1 MYFVPLSQFES
12 VELIVHALRAAA
24 GEADCKQCPARKVCM
39 KQCLLIADSI
49 QSMIANGTLPAL
61 DSEPEPQQQS
71 SFHQDPAPQEQEAQN
86 IAVENKKGHLHVV
99 K

>member
-12 VELIVHALRAAA
+12 VELVVHALRAAA
-24 GEADCKQCPARKVCM
+24 GEADCKQCPAHKVCM

-49 QSMIANGTLPAL
+49 QAMISNGTLPAL
-61 DSEPEPQQQS
+61 DSEPEPEEQAP
-71 SFHQDPAPQEQEAQN
+71 FHQDPQPEC
-86 IAVENKKGHLHVV
+86 VTKGENKKGHLHLV